1 MTKLFEPY
9 LTRLWT
15 TDKGGVVG
23 AGFLVTKKHVLTC
36 AHVVNDVFGVPEDS
50 AEQPTGKIVLDFP
63 FLAPNHSLQAH
74 VIIWYPPIPNN
85 PISDIANNP
94 ISDIANNPISDIAV
108 LELLTELPLPR
119 GCQPVSLLKNNA
131 LRGHSFQAYGF
142 PAGYNEGLFVEGEIK
157 DMRSDGTVQVQGRQ
171 PGTGYGITHGFS
183 GGPVWDEHETG
194 IVGMVVA
201 ADNRLDNSIAFF
213 IHTDSLVKA
222 WPKLDPDRTPKPKR
236 KYKRT
241 LLPYLPNRRDQ
252 ELELGELIRA
262 HDDKHRPLLCV
273 VHGDEYQCS
282 DKFLDRIR
290 EESLPNIIP
299 EQMHFGVD
307 LHPFVCDTFQSVNEL
322 HRKMLANL
330 GELFINNMYAT
341 CDEVAQAIAQRQCP
355 VILHTDM
362 STTDWQRGGHINII
376 HGFIQFWADWPVLSA
391 QNHLL
396 LVCLCFNYRD
406 IEKMSWLKRLFKRPS
421 VNQAIRNTFKDLA
434 SEHCRVLPELPS
446 IERTHVEQ
454 WAKIYLSEFYY
465 ELIPYI
471 RELFQPPIEKIAME
485 PLAQQ
490 LKQILKECCD
500 MKTTF

>member
-36 AHVVNDVFGVPEDS
+36 AHVINDVFGVPEDS
-50 AEQPTGKIVLDFP
+50 AEQPTEKIVLDFP
-63 FLAPNHSLQAH
+63 FLAPNNPLQAQ

-85 PISDIANNP
+85 PL
-94 ISDIANNPISDIAV
+94 SDIAV
-108 LELLTELPLPR
+108 LELLTELPR

-157 DMRSDGTVQVQGRQ
+157 DMRSDGTVQVQGHQ
-171 PGTGYGITHGFS
+171 QGAGYGIAPGFS

-201 ADNRLDNSIAFF
+201 ADGRPDNSIAFF

-222 WPKLDPDRTPKPKR
+222 WPKLDPDRTPKPKI

-262 HDDKHRPLLCV
+262 HDDKRRPLLCV

-282 DKFLDRIR
+282 DKFLERIR

-299 EQMHFGVD
+299 EQMHLGVD

-322 HRKMLANL
+322 YRKMLANL

-341 CDEVAQAIAQRQCP
+341 RNEVAQAIAQRQCP

-376 HGFIQFWADWPVLSA
+376 HGFIKFWADWPVLST
-391 QNHLL
+391 QNSLL

-406 IEKMSWLKRLFKRPS
+406 IEKTSWLKRLFKRPS
-421 VNQAIRNTFKDLA
+421 VNQEIRNTFKDLA

-454 WAKIYLSEFYY
+454 WAKLYLSEFYY
-465 ELIPYI
+465 ELTPYI
-471 RELFQPPIEKIAME
+471 RELFKPPIEKIAME
-485 PLAQQ
+485 PLAHQ

-500 MKTTF
+500 I